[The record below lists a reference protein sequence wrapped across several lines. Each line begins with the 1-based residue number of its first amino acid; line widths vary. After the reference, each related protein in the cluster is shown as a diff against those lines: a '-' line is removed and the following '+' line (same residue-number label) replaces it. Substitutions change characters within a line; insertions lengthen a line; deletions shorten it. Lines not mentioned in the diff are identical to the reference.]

1 MRTALDTNVVCAL
14 WSGKPSA
21 REIESA
27 LFKARGEGG
36 LVICAPVYCE
46 LLAYPSATRH
56 FIQQFC
62 RETGIFLDFLLDEQ
76 VWEQAANAFVAYVQ
90 RRRQSRA
97 GSPKRLLVD
106 FIVAAHALLRA
117 DRLMTL
123 DASRYRRIFRSCAS
137 YERSDLDLIT
147 CSFKACLP

>member
-36 LVICAPVYCE
+36 LVICAPVHCE

-62 RETGIFLDFLLDEQ
+62 REMGIFLDFLLDEQ

-106 FIVAAHALLRA
+106 FIVAAHALHRA

-123 DASRYRRIFRSCAS
+123 DANRYRQDFPKLR
-137 YERSDLDLIT
+137 LL
-147 CSFKACLP
+147 

>member
-1 MRTALDTNVVCAL
+1 MSRC
-14 WSGKPSA
+14 G
-21 REIESA
+21 
-27 LFKARGEGG
+27 
-36 LVICAPVYCE
+36 
-46 LLAYPSATRH
+46 
-56 FIQQFC
+56 
-62 RETGIFLDFLLDEQ
+62 
-76 VWEQAANAFVAYVQ
+76 EQAANAFVAYVQ

-97 GSPKRLLVD
+97 GSPKRLVVD

>member
-1 MRTALDTNVVCAL
+1 LRTALDTNVVAAL
-14 WSGKPSA
+14 WSGEPSA

-27 LFKARGEGG
+27 LFKARAEGG

-76 VWEQAANAFVAYVQ
+76 VWERAANAFVGYVQ
-90 RRRQSRA
+90 RRRQSRG

-123 DASRYRRIFRSCAS
+123 DATRYQQDFPK
-137 YERSDLDLIT
+137 LHL
-147 CSFKACLP
+147 L